1 MQLNVSF
8 QFAQRDQTTVKL
20 LGDLKADSSKVTAR
34 LNDILKTKASEK
46 MLAKIGTSIEEMKK
60 DSLND
65 MKTLSTMN
73 TLLQV

>member
-1 MQLNVSF
+1 
-8 QFAQRDQTTVKL
+8 
-20 LGDLKADSSKVTAR
+20 
-34 LNDILKTKASEK
+34 

-73 TLLQV
+73 TTLQVILESVLDIFSLAQCSNILENFTYFNVPAVL

>member
-1 MQLNVSF
+1 
-8 QFAQRDQTTVKL
+8 
-20 LGDLKADSSKVTAR
+20 LGDLKEDTSKVTVR
-34 LNDILKTKASEK
+34 LNEILKTKATEK

-73 TLLQV
+73 TTLQVVLESVPLSFINVWIFFP